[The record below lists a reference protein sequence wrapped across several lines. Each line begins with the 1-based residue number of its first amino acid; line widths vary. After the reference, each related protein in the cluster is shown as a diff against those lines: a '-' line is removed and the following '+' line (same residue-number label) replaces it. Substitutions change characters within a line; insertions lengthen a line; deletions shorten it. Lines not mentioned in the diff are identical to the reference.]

1 MIIIPEGRNYNGW
14 RGFGLELRWVINLRP
29 KKHLNH
35 SIFLVKGNRWVNSF
49 STRASGSGRSTG
61 KGSTKEKEIILDKI
75 PINKEHSK
83 PISNLNKLTINMG
96 SGECGQNKG
105 DSGMVHL
112 SLSYICFV
120 GRMGNG
126 VLQMSQLWRVHPR

>member
-1 MIIIPEGRNYNGW
+1 MIIIPEGQNYNGW

-49 STRASGSGRSTG
+49 ATRASGSGRSTG
-61 KGSTKEKEIILDKI
+61 KGSTKEKEIISDK
-75 PINKEHSK
+75 NSK

-112 SLSYICFV
+112 SLSYNCFV
-120 GRMGNG
+120 GWMGNG